1 MKNNVVL
8 DTEKNIGIQTFFTSF
23 KGVGGRLRILPED
36 FVVKEI
42 SSYPPEKENGK
53 FTIADVTATNW
64 ETNLLIRELSKR
76 LYISRKRIG
85 FAGTKDKRAKT
96 SQLMSFYNVTLEDL
110 SKVNIKDVV
119 IENVYCSDRPIKIGD
134 LFGNSFIVIVRNIE
148 KDISHKQ
155 IQNIASSIVNIG
167 GFPNFYGIQRFGII
181 RPITHVVGECIVR
194 GDFEKA
200 VMTYVANP
208 IEGENEE
215 SFMIRDQL
223 EKTHDFAKALKC
235 YPSYLNFEKAIL
247 NKLVTNPEDFV
258 GALKELPQNLLTM
271 FVYAYQSFLF
281 NKMLSERIKNNL
293 PLNKA
298 VLGDVVLPVRRGVI
312 DKNEIKVKENNI
324 EKVNRQIPKGKA
336 VVSSLLVG
344 CDSKFSDG
352 AMGEIEHN
360 IVEKEKIDLRD
371 FIIPD
376 IPFVSSTGS
385 RRSLLAY
392 VKNFDFELINDN
404 LNDDKLALILK
415 FDLEKGCYATCL
427 LREFMKTDD
436 IRKY

>member
-23 KGVGGRLRILPED
+23 KGVGGRLRTLPED

-42 SSYPPEKENGK
+42 SGYPSEKENGK
-53 FTIADVTATNW
+53 FIIADVTATNW
-64 ETNLLIRELSKR
+64 ETNLLVRELSKR

-96 SQLMSFYNVTLEDL
+96 SQLMSFYNLNLEDL

-119 IENVYCSDRPIKIGD
+119 IENVYCSDRPVKIGD
-134 LFGNSFIVIVRNIE
+134 LIGNSFIVIVRDMK

-155 IQNIASSIVNIG
+155 IDNIASSIVNIG
-167 GFPNFYGIQRFGII
+167 GFPNFYGIQRFGVV
-181 RPITHVVGECIVR
+181 RPITHVVGKYIVR

-208 IEGENEE
+208 IKGENEE
-215 SFMIRDQL
+215 SFMVRDQL
-223 EKTHDFAKALKC
+223 EKNHDFAKALKC
-235 YPSYLNFEKAIL
+235 YPIYLNFEKAIL
-247 NKLVTNPEDFV
+247 NKLVSNPEDFV

-281 NKMLSERIKNNL
+281 NNMLSERIKNNL

-312 DKNEIKVKENNI
+312 DYNEIKVKENNI
-324 EKVNRQIPKGKA
+324 EKVNNQISKCKA

-344 CDSKFSDG
+344 SDSDFSDG
-352 AMGEIEHN
+352 MMGEIEHE
-360 IVEKEKIDLRD
+360 IVEKEKIDPRD

-376 IPFVSSTGS
+376 IPFVSTTGS
-385 RRSLLAY
+385 RRSLMAY
-392 VKNFDFELINDN
+392 VKNLDFEMIKDD
-404 LNDDKLALILK
+404 LNDDKIALVFK
-415 FDLEKGCYATCL
+415 FDLEKGSYATCL

-436 IRKY
+436 IKKY

>member
-8 DTEKNIGIQTFFTSF
+8 DAEKNIGIQTFFTSF
-23 KGVGGRLRILPED
+23 KGVGGRLRTLPED

-134 LFGNSFIVIVRNIE
+134 LIGNSFIVIVRNTEIN
-148 KDISHKQ
+148 ISHKQ

-167 GFPNFYGIQRFGII
+167 GFPNFYGIQRFGVV
-181 RPITHVVGECIVR
+181 RPITHVVGEYIIR

-200 VMTYVANP
+200 VMTYAANP
-208 IEGENEE
+208 IDGENEE
-215 SFMIRDQL
+215 SFMVRNQL
-223 EKTHDFAKALKC
+223 EKNHDFAKALKC

-247 NKLVTNPEDFV
+247 NKLVTDPKDFV

-293 PLNKA
+293 PLNMA

-324 EKVNRQIPKGKA
+324 EKVNKQISKSKA

-352 AMGEIEHN
+352 AMGEIEHK

>member
-1 MKNNVVL
+1 MKNNAVL
-8 DTEKNIGIQTFFTSF
+8 DAEKNIGIQTFFTSF
-23 KGVGGRLRILPED
+23 KGVGGRLRTLPED

-64 ETNLLIRELSKR
+64 ETNLLVRELSKR
-76 LYISRKRIG
+76 LCVSRKRIS

-96 SQLMSFYNVTLEDL
+96 SQLMSFYNISVEDL
-110 SKVNIKDVV
+110 SNVIIKDVV
-119 IENVYCSDRPIKIGD
+119 IENVYCSDLPVKIGD
-134 LFGNSFIVIVRNIE
+134 LIGNSFIVIVRNIE
-148 KDISHKQ
+148 KDINHKQ
-155 IQNIASSIVNIG
+155 IQNIASSIVSIG
-167 GFPNFYGIQRFGII
+167 GFPNFYGIQRFGVV
-181 RPITHVVGECIVR
+181 RPITHVVGECIVM

-200 VMTYVANP
+200 VMSYVANP
-208 IEGENEE
+208 IEGENKE
-215 SFMIRDQL
+215 SFMVRDQL
-223 EKTHDFAKALKC
+223 EKTHDFATALKC
-235 YPSYLNFEKAIL
+235 YPGYLNFEKAIL

-298 VLGDVVLPVRRGVI
+298 VLGDVVLPVRKGVI
-312 DKNEIKVKENNI
+312 DKNEIKVKESNV
-324 EKVNRQIPKGKA
+324 EKVNKQISKGKA

-344 CDSKFSDG
+344 CDSEFSDG
-352 AMGEIEHN
+352 AMGKIEHK

-376 IPFVSSTGS
+376 IPFISSKGS

-392 VKNFDFELINDN
+392 VENFDFELVDDN
-404 LNDDKLALILK
+404 LNDGKLALILK
-415 FDLEKGCYATCL
+415 FELGKGCYATCL

-436 IRKY
+436 IRNY

>member
-155 IQNIASSIVNIG
+155 IQNIASSIVNNG
-167 GFPNFYGIQRFGII
+167 GFPNF
-181 RPITHVVGECIVR
+181 
-194 GDFEKA
+194 
-200 VMTYVANP
+200 
-208 IEGENEE
+208 
-215 SFMIRDQL
+215 
-223 EKTHDFAKALKC
+223 
-235 YPSYLNFEKAIL
+235 
-247 NKLVTNPEDFV
+247 
-258 GALKELPQNLLTM
+258 
-271 FVYAYQSFLF
+271 
-281 NKMLSERIKNNL
+281 
-293 PLNKA
+293 
-298 VLGDVVLPVRRGVI
+298 
-312 DKNEIKVKENNI
+312 
-324 EKVNRQIPKGKA
+324 
-336 VVSSLLVG
+336 
-344 CDSKFSDG
+344 
-352 AMGEIEHN
+352 
-360 IVEKEKIDLRD
+360 
-371 FIIPD
+371 
-376 IPFVSSTGS
+376 
-385 RRSLLAY
+385 
-392 VKNFDFELINDN
+392 
-404 LNDDKLALILK
+404 
-415 FDLEKGCYATCL
+415 
-427 LREFMKTDD
+427 
-436 IRKY
+436 